1 MTVEIICVGTELLL
15 GNIVNTNAAFL
26 AEQCAGLG
34 LSCYYQ
40 TVVGD
45 NRERLLD
52 AVKKGLARSD
62 ILLLSGG
69 LGPTKDDL
77 TKETVAEALG
87 LPLEEDASSRKLIAD
102 YFAAR
107 GMTPA
112 ESNWKQALIPK
123 GAQCI
128 ENKNGTAPGVGICR
142 DGRYVFLMP
151 GPPNEL
157 KPMFTE
163 SVMPFLRTLGQEI
176 IESVTVKIVGIGE
189 SAAEAMVADLMEN
202 QSNPTLAPYAKTGEV
217 HFRITAKAESRE
229 AAAALIAPVEKE
241 LEARFGRHIYTVRAE
256 VTLEQALV
264 ELLLGR
270 GYTMTTAES
279 CTGGM
284 VAARIVNV
292 PGASRVFRAGF
303 VTYANEAKAGLLGVK
318 EDTLRTFGAVSSQ
331 TAEEMAR
338 GAARAAGADTAVS
351 VTGIAGPDGGTAE
364 KPVGLVYIGVYV
376 RGQVWTAECRF
387 SGNRAK
393 IRESAAAAALV
404 EFRKRILEYQAKEGE
419 KADGREQQI

>member
-26 AEQCAGLG
+26 AEQCADLG

-45 NRERLLD
+45 NRERLL
-52 AVKKGLARSD
+52 ATVKTGLERSD
-62 ILLLSGG
+62 ILLFSGG

-87 LPLEEDASSRKLIAD
+87 LPLVEDASSRKLIAD
-102 YFAAR
+102 YFAMR
-107 GMTPA
+107 GMTPT
-112 ESNWKQALIPK
+112 ENNWKQALIPQ
-123 GAQCI
+123 GAWCI
-128 ENKNGTAPGVGICR
+128 ENKNGTAPGVGICQ

-163 SVMPFLRTLGQEI
+163 SIVPFLRKLEKDVI
-176 IESVTVKIVGIGE
+176 ASVTVKVVGIGE
-189 SAAEAMVADLMEN
+189 SAAETLVADLMEN

-229 AAAALIAPVEKE
+229 AAQALITPMKKE
-241 LEARFGRHIYTVRAE
+241 LEARFGAHVYTTKTE
-256 VTLEQALV
+256 VTLEQALA
-264 ELLLGR
+264 ELLMGK

-284 VAARIVNV
+284 IAARMVNV
-292 PGASRVFRAGF
+292 PGISQVLKAGF
-303 VTYANEAKAGLLGVK
+303 VTYANEAKAGFLGVK
-318 EDTLRTFGAVSSQ
+318 RETLRTYGAVSAQ
-331 TAEEMAR
+331 TAEEMAK
-338 GAARAAGADTAVS
+338 GAAQAAGADVAVS
-351 VTGIAGPDGGTAE
+351 VTGVAGPDGGTLD
-364 KPVGLVYIGVYV
+364 KPVGLVYIGCYV
-376 RGQVWTAECRF
+376 RGQVWTTEHRF

-393 IRESAAAAALV
+393 IRESTTAAALV
-404 EFRKRILEYQAKEGE
+404 QLRKRILEYQAKEGE
-419 KADGREQQI
+419 GTDGRE